1 MTSVRDIQASF
12 TMDGLKTQRTNA
24 AANRLGTADR
34 PVHNWYRFVLSFPP
48 HLVRDY
54 LGQFQI
60 SPGHTVLDPF
70 CGTGTVLVECKKRGI
85 DSVGIE
91 AHPLTH
97 MVASVKTNWAP
108 DPKSLYSDAKNVAR
122 LAAQRIIDTRSS
134 PRELPEEAAKL
145 LIGGSI
151 SPVPLHKAL
160 VLRDTIITAGAAEL
174 RDHQLLAL
182 AAALPSG
189 IGNLHF
195 GPEVGVRSPKDDAP
209 VIAGWLERV
218 HEMAT
223 DLRMLAGQS
232 DAIANVLHADSRS
245 SNEVLGRNQV
255 DAVIT
260 SPPYPN
266 EKDYTRTTRLE
277 SVILGFVK
285 TKAELRA
292 TKQDLMRSN
301 TRGVYKSD
309 DDDKYLEVLPEAGA
323 VADEIESQ
331 RLRLGKTS
339 GFEKQYPRVTRLYF
353 GGMVKHLTSLRD
365 SLTRGAK
372 LAYVVGDQA
381 SYLRVMIRTGE
392 LIAMA
397 AERLGY
403 EVVRRDLFRTRHATA
418 TGAQLREEVLVLR
431 WPG

>member
-1 MTSVRDIQASF
+1 
-12 TMDGLKTQRTNA
+12 MDGLKTKHTNA
-24 AANRLGTADR
+24 AANRLGIEDR

-48 HLVRDY
+48 HLVREY
-54 LGQFQI
+54 LAQFQI
-60 SPGHTVLDPF
+60 GAGHTVLDPF

-108 DPKSLYSDAKNVAR
+108 DPDGLLSDAKNVAR
-122 LAAQRIIDTRSS
+122 LAAQRIMDTRSS
-134 PRELPEEAAKL
+134 PQKLPEEAAKL

-160 VLRDTIITAGAAEL
+160 VLRDTIITAGTAEL

-223 DLRMLAGQS
+223 DLSMLAGQS
-232 DAIANVLHADSRS
+232 DAAVNVLLADSRS
-245 SNEVLGRNQV
+245 SNEVLGKNQV

-266 EKDYTRTTRLE
+266 EKDYTRTNPSR
-277 SVILGFVK
+277 IC
-285 TKAELRA
+285 
-292 TKQDLMRSN
+292 N
-301 TRGVYKSD
+301 
-309 DDDKYLEVLPEAGA
+309 
-323 VADEIESQ
+323 
-331 RLRLGKTS
+331 S
-339 GFEKQYPRVTRLYF
+339 GFRHNQSR
-353 GGMVKHLTSLRD
+353 TSSNKAGLDAFKYARC
-365 SLTRGAK
+365 L
-372 LAYVVGDQA
+372 Q
-381 SYLRVMIRTGE
+381 
-392 LIAMA
+392 
-397 AERLGY
+397 
-403 EVVRRDLFRTRHATA
+403 VR
-418 TGAQLREEVLVLR
+418 
-431 WPG
+431 

>member
-1 MTSVRDIQASF
+1 MTNGS
-12 TMDGLKTQRTNA
+12 
-24 AANRLGTADR
+24 ANRLGVSDR

-54 LGQFQI
+54 LAQFQI
-60 SPGHTVLDPF
+60 RPGHTVLDPF
-70 CGTGTVLVECKKRGI
+70 CGTGTVLVECKKQGI
-85 DSVGIE
+85 DSIGIE

-97 MVASVKTNWAP
+97 MVASVKTNWDPEP
-108 DPKSLYSDAKNVAR
+108 DELLADAENVAQ
-122 LAAQRIIDTRSS
+122 LAAQRISDSRSS
-134 PRELPEEAAKL
+134 PRTLPIEAAKL

-151 SPVPLHKAL
+151 SPVPLHKTL
-160 VLRDTIITAGAAEL
+160 VLRDTILADGAEGL

-182 AAALPSG
+182 AAALPSD

-195 GPEVGVRSPKDDAP
+195 GPEVGVRASKDDAP
-209 VIAGWLERV
+209 VIASWLERV
-218 HEMAT
+218 HEMVA
-223 DLRMLAGQS
+223 DLGTLAGQP
-232 DAIANVLHADSRS
+232 DAVANVLHADSRA
-245 SNEVLGRNQV
+245 SNEVLGRNQI

-277 SVILGFVK
+277 SVILGFVTTK
-285 TKAELRA
+285 TELRA

-309 DDDKYLEVLPEAGA
+309 DDDKYLELLPEAGA
-323 VADEIESQ
+323 VADEIEAQ

-339 GFEKQYPRVTRLYF
+339 GFEKQYARVTRLYF
-353 GGMVKHLTSLRD
+353 GGMVKHLAGLREA
-365 SLTRGAK
+365 LTCGAK

-403 EVVRRDLFRTRHATA
+403 QVVRRDLFRTRHATA

>member
-1 MTSVRDIQASF
+1 
-12 TMDGLKTQRTNA
+12 MDGLKTQRTNA

-54 LGQFQI
+54 LARFQI

-70 CGTGTVLVECKKRGI
+70 CGTGTVLVECKKQGI

-97 MVASVKTNWAP
+97 MVASVKTNWDP
-108 DPKSLYSDAKNVAR
+108 DPDGLLTDAKNVAR
-122 LAAQRIIDTRSS
+122 LAARRIMDTRSR

-160 VLRDTIITAGAAEL
+160 ILRDTIVSAGAAEL

-182 AAALPSG
+182 AAALPSD

-195 GPEVGVRSPKDDAP
+195 GPEVGVRSPKSDAP

-218 HEMAT
+218 HEMTT
-223 DLRMLAGQS
+223 DLGTLAGGP
-232 DAIANVLHADSRS
+232 DCCCKTCCTRTLVLPAKLLDM
-245 SNEVLGRNQV
+245 NQV

-277 SVILGFVK
+277 SVILGFVT

-309 DDDKYLEVLPEAGA
+309 DDDKYLEVLPEAAA
-323 VADEIESQ
+323 VADEIEAQ

-339 GFEKQYPRVTRLYF
+339 GFEKQYARVTRLYF
-353 GGMVKHLTSLRD
+353 GGMVKHLAGLQEA
-365 SLTRGAK
+365 LTPWGETRVCGRRPG
-372 LAYVVGDQA
+372 LLPTGDDQDG
-381 SYLRVMIRTGE
+381 RVDCLWLLSG
-392 LIAMA
+392 
-397 AERLGY
+397 LGY
-403 EVVRRDLFRTRHATA
+403 QVVRRDLFRTRHATA

>member
-1 MTSVRDIQASF
+1 MTQVRDIQAQLNLN
-12 TMDGLKTQRTNA
+12 GLEARRSNGT
-24 AANRLGTADR
+24 ANRLSIEDR
-34 PVHNWYRFVLSFPP
+34 PIHDWYRFVLSFPP

-54 LGQFQI
+54 LDQFQVN
-60 SPGHTVLDPF
+60 PGNTVLDPF
-70 CGTGTVLVECKKRGI
+70 CGTGTVLVECKKQGI
-85 DSVGIE
+85 DSIGIE

-97 MVASVKTNWAP
+97 MVASVKTNWEPGPGELLA
-108 DPKSLYSDAKNVAR
+108 DAEIVAK
-122 LAAQRIIDTRSS
+122 LAAQRISESRTS
-134 PRELPEEAAKL
+134 PRSLPSEAAKL

-151 SPVPLHKAL
+151 SPIPLHKAL
-160 VLRDTIITAGAAEL
+160 VLRDTILTAGADDV

-182 AAALPSG
+182 AASLPSD

-209 VIAGWLERV
+209 VIASWLERV
-218 HEMAT
+218 REIAA
-223 DLRMLAGQS
+223 DLSTLGHQS
-232 DAIANVLHADSRS
+232 KAVANVLHADSRFP
-245 SNEVLGRNQV
+245 NELLERDQI

-277 SVILGFVK
+277 SVILGFV
-285 TKAELRA
+285 TNRAELRA
-292 TKQDLMRSN
+292 TKRDLVRSN

-309 DDDKYLEVLPEAGA
+309 DDDRYLATLPEAG
-323 VADEIESQ
+323 VIADEIEAE
-331 RLRLGKTS
+331 RVRLGKTS

-353 GGMVKHLTSLRD
+353 GGMVKHLSGLREV
-365 SLTRGAK
+365 LTPGAK

-392 LIAMA
+392 LLALA

-403 EVVRRDLFRTRHATA
+403 EVLRRDLFRTRHATA

>member
-1 MTSVRDIQASF
+1 
-12 TMDGLKTQRTNA
+12 MDGLRTQRTNA

-54 LGQFQI
+54 LAQFRI

-70 CGTGTVLVECKKRGI
+70 CGTGTVLVECKKQGI

-97 MVASVKTNWAP
+97 MVASVKTNWDP
-108 DPKSLYSDAKNVAR
+108 DPDGLLTDAKNVAQ
-122 LAAQRIIDTRSS
+122 LAARRIMDTRSR

-160 VLRDTIITAGAAEL
+160 ILRDTIVSAGAAEL

-182 AAALPSG
+182 AAALPSD

-195 GPEVGVRSPKDDAP
+195 GPEVGVRSPKSDAP

-223 DLRMLAGQS
+223 DLGTLAGQS
-232 DAIANVLHADSRS
+232 DAVANVLHADSRS
-245 SNEVLGRNQV
+245 SGEVLDRNQV

-277 SVILGFVK
+277 SVILGFVT

-292 TKQDLMRSN
+292 AKQDLMRSN

-309 DDDKYLEVLPEAGA
+309 DDDKYLEVLPEAAA
-323 VADEIESQ
+323 VADEIEAQ

-339 GFEKQYPRVTRLYF
+339 GFEKQYARVTRLYF
-353 GGMVKHLTSLRD
+353 GGMVKHLAGLREI
-365 SLTRGAK
+365 LARGAK

-392 LIAMA
+392 LIGMA

-403 EVVRRDLFRTRHATA
+403 EVVQRDLFRTRHATA
-418 TGAQLREEVLVLR
+418 TGAQLREEVLMLR